1 MIKELTIAVIL
12 GALVGFG
19 ATTGLTNMKNK
30 NLDAAT
36 GEISTNQTDSGSS
49 DISQDESVPTPT
61 TDHNL
66 TITSPSTDTVIDK
79 SDVTIK
85 GQTSPNSTLI
95 IHTGMDTF
103 FPEIDDT
110 GLFSQE
116 IELEAGANLIQIS
129 SLSTNEEQIDKEI
142 LITFTTAQF

>member
-1 MIKELTIAVIL
+1 MIKELTIAIIL

-19 ATTGLTNMKNK
+19 ATTSFINSKNK
-30 NLDAAT
+30 NLDAVT
-36 GEISTNQTDSGSS
+36 EDISTNQPSPSS

-61 TDHNL
+61 DHNL
-66 TITSPSTDTVIDK
+66 VITSPISDTVVND
-79 SDVTIK
+79 SDLTIK

-95 IHTGMDTF
+95 IHTGIDTF

-110 GLFSQE
+110 GLFQQE

-129 SLSTNEEQIDKEI
+129 SLSVYEDQIDKEI
-142 LITFTTAQF
+142 LITFTTAEF